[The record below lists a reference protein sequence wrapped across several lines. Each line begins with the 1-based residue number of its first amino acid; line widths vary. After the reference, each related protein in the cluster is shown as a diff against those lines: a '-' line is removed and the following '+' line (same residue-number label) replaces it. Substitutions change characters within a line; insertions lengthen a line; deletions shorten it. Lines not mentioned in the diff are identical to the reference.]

1 MSLRI
6 YGNRPLKTLPGLAT
20 RPTPS
25 RVREALFNIWQ
36 GRVAGCRWLDLCSG
50 SGSMGAEALCRG
62 AAAVVGIEQSSRA
75 CGVIRENWTRLATS
89 DQSVTLLRGDVV
101 QRLSSLAG
109 QQFDRIYFDPPYAS
123 GLYEP
128 VIGAIAHHRLLAS
141 GGELAMEHSP
151 DRWAQADLAHWQAQ
165 VPSLDVCRQKTYGN
179 TALTFW
185 HRAIAPSSSP
195 AETTEWES
203 PDASPDQ
210 SS

>member
-75 CGVIRENWTRLATS
+75 CGVIRENWTRLATP
-89 DQSVTLLRGDVV
+89 DQSVLLLRGDVV
-101 QRLSSLAG
+101 QRLSGLAG
-109 QQFDRIYFDPPYAS
+109 QQFDCIYFDPPYAS
-123 GLYEP
+123 DLYEP
-128 VIGAIAHHRLLAS
+128 VIGAIAHHGLLDPQ
-141 GGELAMEHSP
+141 GELAMEHSP
-151 DRWAQADLAHWQAQ
+151 DRWTQTDLVQWEAR
-165 VPSLDVCRQKTYGN
+165 VPPLEICRQKAYGN
-179 TALTFW
+179 TALMFW
-185 HRAIAPSSSP
+185 QGAIAPSISSL
-195 AETTEWES
+195 ENTERNSPHES
-203 PDASPDQ
+203 P
-210 SS
+210 